1 MLWDF
6 SEISEYSYLV
16 YKVWLLRITYKIKFG
31 LYHLSVVSEFVSSFA
46 KNVM

>member
-6 SEISEYSYLV
+6 SEISEYNYYLA
-16 YKVWLLRITYKIKFG
+16 YKVWITYRIRCG

-46 KNVM
+46 KNIM